1 MRKILKQELK
11 PKQFF
16 DITLQIIAP
25 RLKLNLT
32 ANSNKV
38 LKSLIKNL
46 ITDYYDEY
54 NIKVSAED
62 FSHELNMNI
71 KNITSNTYEISTQLN
86 TLNKNNLYFKS
97 RKISIDDM
105 LYKQPQEITTN
116 LFLSIERQEL
126 SNTLKPCLKNKIY
139 LLH

>member
-25 RLKLNLT
+25 RIKLNLT
-32 ANSNKV
+32 VNGNKV

-46 ITDYYDEY
+46 ITDFYSEY
-54 NIKVSAED
+54 NIKVGIQD
-62 FSHELNMNI
+62 YSHEVNINI
-71 KNITSNTYEISTQLN
+71 KNISSNTYEISTRFN
-86 TLNKNNLYFKS
+86 SLNKNNLYFKN
-97 RKISIDDM
+97 RKITIDDM

-126 SNTLKPCLKNKIY
+126 SNTLKTLFKK
-139 LLH
+139 